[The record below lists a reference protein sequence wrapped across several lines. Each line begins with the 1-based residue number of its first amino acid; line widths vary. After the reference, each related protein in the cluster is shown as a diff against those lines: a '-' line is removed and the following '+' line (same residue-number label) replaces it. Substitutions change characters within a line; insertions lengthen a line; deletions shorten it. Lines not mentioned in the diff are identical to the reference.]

1 MIKGVTRSK
10 KLSIMR
16 KLAKLFERG
25 ITVRIFGMVFL
36 ILVWI
41 ITILGFGY
49 YTVFSNLGSI
59 LTADHSK
66 PSCELVSDGVRLRLG
81 DSSETI
87 NFKFPLQIKREDKY
101 WLVQTSRGSVSF
113 SFNPGLR
120 IKLKKQDRRRSSGK
134 NGE

>member
-1 MIKGVTRSK
+1 
-10 KLSIMR
+10 MR
-16 KLAKLFERG
+16 K
-25 ITVRIFGMVFL
+25 FGMVVL
-36 ILVWI
+36 ILLWI
-41 ITILGFGY
+41 ITILGLGY

-66 PSCELVSDGVRLRLG
+66 LSCRLVSDGIRLRLG

-87 NFKFPLQIKREDKY
+87 NFKLPLQIREGDNH

-113 SFNPGLR
+113 SFKPGLR
-120 IKLKKQDRRRSSGK
+120 MELKKQDRRRSSRK